1 MHLNFLPELL
11 CGRGYAFDWDAIS
24 AIATVAA
31 AFATLAAVI
40 VALWIA
46 RRDKRDRRLEQL
58 ELEAR
63 AANMVSLTLS
73 GFADVL
79 EKAIERLKEIDG
91 LTIDATGS
99 DVLYCV
105 ENCQNIIDRESFFH
119 QLPTAYLDH
128 AEFVVSLAKKWV
140 REIDVR
146 RKVQKDP
153 ELRALLNLR
162 NLEGVEEL
170 GTRLR
175 VESISL
181 REMCMRTRDS
191 FARKNRSLLKRL
203 FGHNE

>member
-1 MHLNFLPELL
+1 MYFNFLPELL
-11 CGRGYAFDWDAIS
+11 CGTGYAFNWEAIS
-24 AIATVAA
+24 SIATV
-31 AFATLAAVI
+31 AAVI
-40 VALWIA
+40 VALWLA
-46 RRDKRDRRLEQL
+46 FRNKRERRLEQL

-79 EKAIERLKEIDG
+79 EKAIEHLKERGG
-91 LTIDATGS
+91 LTIDAPGS

-105 ENCQNIIDRESFFH
+105 ENCQSILDRESFFH
-119 QLPTAYLDH
+119 QLPTAHLDR
-128 AEFVVSLAKKWV
+128 AELVLSLAKKWV

-153 ELRALLNLR
+153 ELRELLNWR
-162 NLEGVEEL
+162 SLEGVEEL
-170 GTRLR
+170 GTLLR

-191 FARKNRSLLKRL
+191 FARKNSSLIRRL
-203 FGHNE
+203 FGRNE